1 LFGLELFYDSE
12 KPKTKNQKPKTVF
25 QIMSVILV
33 VDDDAATREALASGL
48 KKLGHEMYLAGTGVA
63 ALDEVRRHAVDL
75 AIIDLKLPDM
85 EGTELFGALRI
96 LRPEAIA
103 IMISGAATVD
113 EAVSALKRGIY
124 DFITKDFRMAEL
136 RKVVGKALETQKLL
150 VENQRLREALSDRGP
165 TGRLIGRSPA
175 LLKVIHL
182 IDQVA
187 PMKSTVLISGESGV
201 GKELIAE
208 AIHHQSPRRERPLVK
223 LNCGALPEG
232 LIESELFGH
241 EKGAFTGAIQQR
253 KGRFELADGGTIF
266 LDEISEM
273 PPVTQVK
280 VLRVLQ
286 EGEFERVGGT
296 QTLKADVRVIA
307 ATNRNL
313 EDEVAEGRFR
323 KDLFYRLNVIHM
335 VIPPLRDRLEDIP
348 LLALHFLDKFCLENR
363 RPPMGFSPEALRAL
377 KSYTWPGNIRELQ
390 NVVERA
396 VALCTNSMVEVEDLP
411 DEIRR
416 HSPEDD
422 MIVLPVGSSMEEIER
437 QAIVQTLRK
446 TGGDKE
452 LTARLLGIGLATLY
466 RRLKE
471 MDLKE
476 VEPEET

>member
-1 LFGLELFYDSE
+1 
-12 KPKTKNQKPKTVF
+12 
-25 QIMSVILV
+25 MSVILV
-33 VDDDAATREALASGL
+33 VDDDAPTREALASGL
-48 KKLGHEMYLAGTGVA
+48 KKLGHEIHLAGTGA
-63 ALDEVRRHAVDL
+63 EALEEVRRLDIDL

-96 LRPEAIA
+96 LRPDAIA
-103 IMISGAATVD
+103 VMISGAATVD

-136 RKVVGKALETQKLL
+136 RKVVSRALETQKLL
-150 VENQRLREALSDRGP
+150 AENQRLHQALKERSAS
-165 TGRLIGRSPA
+165 GRIMGRSEA
-175 LLKVIHL
+175 FLKIMQMVTQI
-182 IDQVA
+182 A
-187 PMKSTVLISGESGV
+187 PMKSTVLLSGESGV
-201 GKELIAE
+201 GKELVAE
-208 AIHHQSPRRERPLVK
+208 AIHQQSPRRPHPLVK

-280 VLRVLQ
+280 LLRVLQ

-296 QTLKADVRVIA
+296 ETLKTDARVIA

-313 EDEVAEGRFR
+313 EEEVQEGRFR

-335 VIPPLRDRLEDIP
+335 VIPPLRDRQEDIP
-348 LLALHFLDKFCLENR
+348 LLALHFLDKFCLEND
-363 RPPMGFSPEALRAL
+363 RPPMGFSPEAMRAL
-377 KSYTWPGNIRELQ
+377 KSYGWPGNVRELQ
-390 NVVERA
+390 NMVERA
-396 VALCTNSMVEVEDLP
+396 VALCASNMVEVEDLP
-411 DEIRR
+411 DEIRQY
-416 HSPEDD
+416 SPEDD
-422 MIVLPVGSSMEEIER
+422 HIVLPVGSSLEEIER
-437 QAIVQTLRK
+437 QAIVQTLKK

-471 MDLKE
+471 ME
-476 VEPEET
+476 PPEPPEES

>member
-1 LFGLELFYDSE
+1 
-12 KPKTKNQKPKTVF
+12 
-25 QIMSVILV
+25 MSVILV
-33 VDDDAATREALASGL
+33 VDDDAATREALATGL
-48 KKLGHEMYLAGTGVA
+48 KKLGHEIHVAGTGA
-63 ALDEVRRHAVDL
+63 TALDEVRRHTVDL

-113 EAVSALKRGIY
+113 EAVSAIKRGIY

-136 RKVVGKALETQKLL
+136 RKVVSKALETQKLL
-150 VENQRLREALSDRGP
+150 VENQRLRDALQDRGP
-165 TGRLIGRSPA
+165 TGRIIGRAPT

-182 IDQVA
+182 IGQVA
-187 PMKSTVLISGESGV
+187 PMKSTVLLSGESGV

-208 AIHHQSPRRERPLVK
+208 AIHHQSPRRPKPLVK

-253 KGRFELADGGTIF
+253 KGRFELADGGTMF

-280 VLRVLQ
+280 LLRVLQ

-296 QTLKADVRVIA
+296 QTLKVDVRIIA
-307 ATNRNL
+307 ATNRKL
-313 EDEVAEGRFR
+313 EDEVSEGRFR

-335 VIPPLRDRLEDIP
+335 VIPPLRDRVEDIP
-348 LLALHFLDKFCLENR
+348 LLALHFLDKFCLEND
-363 RPPMGFSPEALRAL
+363 RPFMGFSPDAMRAL
-377 KSYTWPGNIRELQ
+377 KSYAWPGNVRELQ
-390 NVVERA
+390 NVLERA
-396 VALCTNSMVEVEDLP
+396 VALCASNMVEVEDLP

-416 HSPEDD
+416 HSPADD
-422 MIVLPVGSSMEEIER
+422 KIVLPVGSSMEEIER
-437 QAIVQTLRK
+437 QAIVQTLKK

-471 MDLKE
+471 MELKD
-476 VEPEET
+476 VEPEES